1 MGYLIP
7 GQGLTNVQAWVP
19 NSGPLTVTFGDSRA
33 VNALY
38 LPKVDTNI
46 TFEADGTPFYT
57 AVPPSGQS
65 NPQTVNVPIGTTTV
79 TLSASGSATYYVFS
93 YTGNFRPSME
103 GPAK

>member
-7 GQGLTNVQAWVP
+7 GQGSVNSYAWIP
-19 NSGPLTVTFGDSRA
+19 NDGPLTVSFGGTQA

-46 TFEADGTPFYT
+46 TFEADGVPFYT
-57 AVPPSGQS
+57 AIPPNSES
-65 NPQTVNVPIGTTTV
+65 NPQTVNVPIGTTAV
-79 TLSASGSATYYVFS
+79 TLTATGSGTYYVFS
-93 YTGNFRPSME
+93 YTGSFRPSME